1 MGAALVRTARPRQW
15 VKNVLVFAAPGAA
28 GVLFHAGTAARAMAA
43 FALFSMAASGTYL
56 LNDAVDH
63 VADRLHPTKR
73 HRPVAAG
80 DVPVGLAKA
89 VGACLLT
96 LSLPLALAVDARL
109 ALALAVYA
117 AVTFSYSLYLKHQPV
132 LDMAAVASGF
142 VIRAIAGGV
151 ATDVPLSN
159 WFLIVASFGSLFMVA
174 GKRQAEHLD
183 LNEDRGAHRASLAH
197 YSLAYLR
204 SVRSVASGVT
214 MTAYCLWAF
223 EKAQSSGHAAT
234 WFELS
239 IVPFVIAILRY
250 ALLIDGGQGGAPED
264 VVLADRS
271 LQVIGAVWVLLF
283 ALGVYAG

>member
-43 FALFSMAASGTYL
+43 FALFSMAASGTYF

-63 VADRLHPTKR
+63 VADRLNPTKR

-109 ALALAVYA
+109 ALAL
-117 AVTFSYSLYLKHQPV
+117 P
-132 LDMAAVASGF
+132 
-142 VIRAIAGGV
+142 
-151 ATDVPLSN
+151 
-159 WFLIVASFGSLFMVA
+159 
-174 GKRQAEHLD
+174 
-183 LNEDRGAHRASLAH
+183 
-197 YSLAYLR
+197 
-204 SVRSVASGVT
+204 
-214 MTAYCLWAF
+214 AYCLWAF

>member
-1 MGAALVRTARPRQW
+1 MAAALVRTARPRQW

-28 GVLFHAGTAARAMAA
+28 GVLFRAGTTARAVAA
-43 FALFSMAASGTYL
+43 FALFSMAASGTYF

-89 VGACLLT
+89 VGACLLA
-96 LSLPLALAVDARL
+96 LSLPLALAVDPRL
-109 ALALAVYA
+109 ALALAVYV
-117 AVTFSYSLYLKHQPV
+117 AVTFSYSLYLKNQPV

-183 LNEDRGAHRASLAH
+183 LDEDRGAHRATLAH

-223 EKAQSSGHAAT
+223 EKAQTGHAAT

-264 VVLADRS
+264 VVLGDRT

-283 ALGVYAG
+283 AIGVYAG

>member
-1 MGAALVRTARPRQW
+1 M
-15 VKNVLVFAAPGAA
+15 KNVLVFAAPGAA
-28 GVLFHAGTAARAMAA
+28 GVLLHADVVARATAA
-43 FALFSMAASGTYL
+43 FFLFSLTASGTYF
-56 LNDAVDH
+56 LNDAFDH
-63 VADRLHPTKR
+63 AADRVHPTKR

-80 DVPVGLAKA
+80 EIPVGLAKV
-89 VGACLLT
+89 VGASLLAI
-96 LSLPLALAVDARL
+96 SLGLALAVEPRL
-109 ALALAVYA
+109 ALTLAVYV
-117 AVTFSYSLYLKHQPV
+117 AVTLSYTLYLRDQPV

-183 LNEDRGAHRASLAH
+183 LDRDRAAHRGSLAH

-223 EKAQSSGHAAT
+223 EKAQRSGHSAI

-239 IVPFVIAILRY
+239 IVPFVVAVLRY
-250 ALLIDGGQGGAPED
+250 ALLVDSGQGGAPED
-264 VVLADRS
+264 VMLADRP
-271 LQVIGAVWVLLF
+271 LQVVGVVWVVLF
-283 ALGVYAG
+283 ALGVHAG